1 MFILETV
8 TGDTMETPINRKII
22 LITFMIGAFFAVLNE
37 TLLNI
42 ALTEL
47 MEVFHLEA
55 PTVQWMATGFMLV
68 MGVLMPI
75 SALLIQWFTTRQMF
89 IGVMTTFLTGTII
102 AAAAINFPMLLT
114 GRMVQAV
121 GTGLL
126 IPVIMN
132 AMLLL
137 YPPEV
142 RGKIMGTFGLVIMFA
157 PAIGPTLSGVI
168 VDFLGWRWLFITVI
182 PFATF
187 SIVFA
192 WKYLQNVGEIT
203 RPKADVL
210 SIVLSSIG
218 IGGIV
223 YGFSSAGES
232 GEGFSSLHIMVIITI
247 SLISMIWFVFRQLK
261 LDEPLLDVRVFT
273 YKSYAR
279 GITIFVIVIM
289 AMFAS
294 EIVMPMYLQGPLGF
308 SAKMAG
314 LLLLPGALLNGLMSP
329 VMGSLFDKFGP
340 RKLIIPGSLVLVGVM
355 IFFSNLNP
363 SVPIWLFI
371 IAYIALMLS
380 VSAILMPSQTNGLNE
395 LPKHL
400 YPHGTAIANT
410 LQPIG
415 GALGVSVF
423 VSIMTQGQNSYL
435 SSQNGPV
442 TEEVANQA
450 MTAGVHHAYW
460 FALALATGVFVT
472 ALFIKKAIAPDFHAE
487 EPAKS

>member
-1 MFILETV
+1 
-8 TGDTMETPINRKII
+8 MEIKLNRKII
-22 LITFMIGAFFAVLNE
+22 LATFMIGAFFAVLNE

-47 MEVFHLEA
+47 MDVFGLSA

-89 IGVMTTFLTGTII
+89 IGVMSVFLAGTVI
-102 AAAAINFPMLLT
+102 AASAVNFPMLLT
-114 GRMVQAV
+114 GRMIQAV

-132 AMLLL
+132 ALLLL
-137 YPPEV
+137 YEPEV
-142 RGKIMGTFGLVIMFA
+142 RGRIMGTFGLVIMFA

-168 VDFLGWRWLFITVI
+168 VDWLGWRWLFITVI
-182 PFATF
+182 PFAVF
-187 SIVFA
+187 SILFA
-192 WKYLQNVGEIT
+192 VKYLQNVGEVT

-210 SIVLSSIG
+210 SIILSSIG

-223 YGFSSAGES
+223 YGFSSAGE
-232 GEGFSSLHIMVIITI
+232 GGGGFASMEIIAI
-247 SLISMIWFVFRQLK
+247 IGVSIASLIFFVFRQLK
-261 LDEPLLDVRVFT
+261 IEDPLLDVRVFA
-273 YKSYAR
+273 YKNYAR
-279 GITIFVIVIM
+279 GIIIFVIVIM

-308 SAKMAG
+308 SAKAAG

-329 VMGSLFDKFGP
+329 VMGTLFDKFGP
-340 RKLIIPGSLVLVGVM
+340 RKLIIPASLVLVAVM
-355 IFFSNLNP
+355 VFFSYINP
-363 SVPIWLFI
+363 SIPIWYFI
-371 IAYIALMLS
+371 FAYIILMLS
-380 VSAILMPSQTNGLNE
+380 VSAILMPAQTNALNE

-415 GALGVSVF
+415 GALGVSIF
-423 VSIMTQGQNSYL
+423 VSIMSQGQENYL
-435 SSQNGPV
+435 DDHSGAITNDLL
-442 TEEVANQA
+442 NKA

-460 FALALATGVFVT
+460 FAIALCVSTFVI
-472 ALFIKKAIAPDFHAE
+472 ALFVKKAIAPDFEPE
-487 EPAKS
+487 EKES

>member
-1 MFILETV
+1 
-8 TGDTMETPINRKII
+8 MEKHYNRKII
-22 LITFMIGAFFAVLNE
+22 LVTFMIGAFFAVLNE

-47 MEVFHLEA
+47 MEVFGLDA

-68 MGVLMPI
+68 MGVLMPV

-89 IGVMTTFLTGTII
+89 IGVMTVFLAGTII
-102 AAAAINFPMLLT
+102 AASAMNFPMLLT
-114 GRMVQAV
+114 GRMIQAV

-132 AMLLL
+132 ALLLL
-137 YPPEV
+137 YEPAV
-142 RGKIMGTFGLVIMFA
+142 RGRVMGTFGLVIMFA

-182 PFATF
+182 PFAVF
-187 SIVFA
+187 SILFA
-192 WKYLQNVGEIT
+192 VKFLENVGEVT
-203 RPKADVL
+203 RPKADII
-210 SIVLSSIG
+210 SIVLSSVG

-232 GEGFSSLHIMVIITI
+232 GEGFSSINIII
-247 SLISMIWFVFRQLK
+247 ILSIAFLSLILFVLRQLK
-261 LDEPLLDVRVFT
+261 LEEPLLDVRVFT

-308 SAKMAG
+308 SAKTAG

-329 VMGSLFDKFGP
+329 VMGTLFDKFGP
-340 RKLIIPGSLVLVGVM
+340 RKLIIPGTLVLVGVM
-355 IFFSNLNP
+355 IFFSNINP
-363 SVPIWLFI
+363 SIPVWSFI
-371 IAYIALMLS
+371 LAYVLLMLA
-380 VSAILMPSQTNGLNE
+380 VSAVLMPSQTNALNE

-415 GALGVSVF
+415 GALGVSIF
-423 VSIMTQGQNSYL
+423 VSIMSQGERSYL
-435 SSQNGPV
+435 NNVSGDV
-442 TEEVANQA
+442 TGEVMDRA
-450 MTAGVHHAYW
+450 MTVGVHHAYW
-460 FALALATGVFVT
+460 FALGLAILTFVV
-472 ALFIKKAIAPDFHAE
+472 ALFIRKAVAPDYSPE
-487 EPAKS
+487 QQS

>member
-1 MFILETV
+1 
-8 TGDTMETPINRKII
+8 MEKQYNRKII
-22 LITFMIGAFFAVLNE
+22 LVTFMIGAFFAVLNE

-47 MEVFHLEA
+47 MEVFGLDA

-68 MGVLMPI
+68 MGVLMPV

-89 IGVMTTFLTGTII
+89 IGVMTVFLAGTII
-102 AAAAINFPMLLT
+102 AASAMNFPMLLT
-114 GRMVQAV
+114 GRMIQAV

-132 AMLLL
+132 ALLLL
-137 YPPEV
+137 YEPEV
-142 RGKIMGTFGLVIMFA
+142 RGRIMGTFGLVIMFA

-168 VDFLGWRWLFITVI
+168 VDLLGWRWLFITVI
-182 PFATF
+182 PFALF
-187 SIVFA
+187 SILFA
-192 WKYLQNVGEIT
+192 VKYLENVGEVT
-203 RPKADVL
+203 RPKADIL

-232 GEGFSSLHIMVIITI
+232 GEGFSSVHIIII
-247 SLISMIWFVFRQLK
+247 LSVAFLSLILFVLRQLK
-261 LDEPLLDVRVFT
+261 LEEPLLDVRVFT

-308 SAKMAG
+308 SAKTAG

-329 VMGSLFDKFGP
+329 VMGTLFDKFGP
-340 RKLIIPGSLVLVGVM
+340 RKLIIPGTLVLVGVM
-355 IFFSNLNP
+355 IFFSSINP
-363 SVPIWLFI
+363 SIPVWSFI
-371 IAYIALMLS
+371 LAYVLLMLA
-380 VSAILMPSQTNGLNE
+380 VSAVLMPSQTNALNE

-415 GALGVSVF
+415 GALGVSIF
-423 VSIMTQGQNSYL
+423 VSIMSQGERSYL
-435 SSQNGPV
+435 NDVSGEV
-442 TEEVANQA
+442 TGEVMDRA

-460 FALALATGVFVT
+460 FALGLAILTFVV
-472 ALFIKKAIAPDFHAE
+472 ALFIRKAVAPDYAPE
-487 EPAKS
+487 QQ

>member
-1 MFILETV
+1 
-8 TGDTMETPINRKII
+8 MEPSINKRII

-47 MEVFHLEA
+47 MNVFGISET
-55 PTVQWMATGFMLV
+55 TVQWLATGFMLV

-89 IGVMTTFLTGTII
+89 IGVMSCFLTGTII
-102 AAAAINFPMLLT
+102 AASAINFPMLLT
-114 GRMVQAV
+114 GRMIQAV

-132 AMLLL
+132 ALLLL
-137 YPPEV
+137 YKPEV

-168 VDFLGWRWLFITVI
+168 VDYLGWRWLFITVI
-182 PFATF
+182 PFAVF
-187 SIVFA
+187 SILFA
-192 WKYLQNVGEIT
+192 VKYLQNVGEVT
-203 RPKADVL
+203 RPRADVL
-210 SIVLSSIG
+210 SIILSSIG

-232 GEGFSSLHIMVIITI
+232 GEGFASVNIIVILGVSII
-247 SLISMIWFVFRQLK
+247 SLTWFVIRQLK
-261 LDEPLLDVRVFT
+261 LEEPLLDVRVFK
-273 YKSYAR
+273 YSSYAR

-308 SAKMAG
+308 SPKMAG

-329 VMGSLFDKFGP
+329 VMGTLFDKFGP
-340 RKLIIPGSLVLVGVM
+340 RKLIIPGTIMLVGVM
-355 IFFSNLNP
+355 FFFSNLNP
-363 SVPIWLFI
+363 SIPIGFFVL
-371 IAYIALMLS
+371 AYIILMLS
-380 VSAILMPSQTNGLNE
+380 ISAILMPAQTNALNE

-415 GALGVSVF
+415 GALGVSIF
-423 VSIMTQGQNSYL
+423 VSIMSQGQTSYL
-435 SSQNGPV
+435 KEQSGTI
-442 TEEVANQA
+442 TEDIMNQA
-450 MTAGVHHAYW
+450 MTNGVHHAYW
-460 FALALATGVFVT
+460 FALALTIIAFGV
-472 ALFIKKAIAPDFHAE
+472 ALFIRKAVAPDFE
-487 EPAKS
+487 EES